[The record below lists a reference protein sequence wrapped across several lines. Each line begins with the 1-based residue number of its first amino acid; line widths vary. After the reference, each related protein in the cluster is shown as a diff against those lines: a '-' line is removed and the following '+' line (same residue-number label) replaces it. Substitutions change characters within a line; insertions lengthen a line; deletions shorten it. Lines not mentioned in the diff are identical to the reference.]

1 VNKGLEISSSSLNL
15 RLSIIGVEELKPHEE
30 VIEEVVEKL
39 SRDISVDDVVHDP
52 LIVDQDDYIILDG
65 MHRFSALKRL
75 GCRFAPCCL
84 LDYSSPKI
92 KVGSWF
98 RLFTVNDPVPV
109 AQNLLSKTNLNYSKH
124 KVDAATMS
132 YDDESLILTKD
143 GTVFS
148 IPSFLDP
155 VERCRT
161 ATSIERNLVNEGRDV
176 TYLSEANAMQ
186 QLKSDNANLAIAM
199 PVFRK
204 EEIRDFGLE
213 GRLLPHKVTRHVI
226 PSRPLA
232 VDIPLTLLTNA
243 TISCQEADGKLSELL
258 ASRRIDRKPPGSIV
272 EGRRYDEE
280 LLVFSQ

>member
-1 VNKGLEISSSSLNL
+1 MKKGLEISSSGLNL
-15 RLSIIGVEELKPHEE
+15 RLSVTEVEELKPHEE
-30 VIEEVVEKL
+30 VIAEVAEKL
-39 SRDISVDDVVHDP
+39 SREIRADGEVHDP

-65 MHRFSALKRL
+65 MHRFDALKRL

-84 LDYSSPKI
+84 LDYDSPKI

-98 RLFTVNDPVPV
+98 RLFTVNDPMPL
-109 AQNLLSKTNLNYSKH
+109 AQNLLSKMNLNYSKH
-124 KVDAATMS
+124 KVDAATMN
-132 YDDESLILTKD
+132 YDAESVVLTKD
-143 GTVFS
+143 GTIFS
-148 IPSFLDP
+148 LSSSLDP

-161 ATSIERNLVNEGRDV
+161 ATNIEKRLVNDGHDV

-186 QLKSDNANLAIAM
+186 RLKSAKANLAIAM

-204 EEIRDFGLE
+204 EEIRGFGLE
-213 GRLLPHKVTRHVI
+213 GRLLPHKVTRHII

-243 TISCQEADGKLSELL
+243 TISRPEADGKLSELL
-258 ASRRIDRKPPGSIV
+258 ARRRIDRKPPGSIV

-280 LLVFSQ
+280 LLVFSE

>member
-1 VNKGLEISSSSLNL
+1 LEISSSGLNL
-15 RLSIIGVEELKPHEE
+15 RLSVIEVEELKPHEE
-30 VIEEVVEKL
+30 VIDEVVEKL
-39 SRDISVDDVVHDP
+39 SREISADGEVRDP

-84 LDYSSPKI
+84 LDYDSPKI

-98 RLFTVNDPVPV
+98 RLFTVDDPILV
-109 AQNLLSKTNLNYSKH
+109 AQNLLSKMKLNYSKR
-124 KVDAATMS
+124 KVDAASMG
-132 YDDESLILTKD
+132 YDAESVVLTKD
-143 GTVFS
+143 GTIFS
-148 IPSFLDP
+148 LSSSLDP

-161 ATSIERNLVNEGRDV
+161 GTNIEKHLVNDGHDV
-176 TYLSEANAMQ
+176 TYLSEANVIQ
-186 QLKSDNANLAIAM
+186 RLKSDKTNLAIVM

-204 EEIRDFGLE
+204 EQIRGFGLE
-213 GRLLPHKVTRHVI
+213 GRLLPHKVTRHII

-243 TISCQEADGKLSELL
+243 TISRQEADDKLSELL
-258 ASRRIDRKPPGSIV
+258 ARRRIDRKPPGSIV
-272 EGRRYDEE
+272 EGRHYDEE

>member
-1 VNKGLEISSSSLNL
+1 MIE
-15 RLSIIGVEELKPHEE
+15 VEELKPHEE

-39 SRDISVDDVVHDP
+39 SRAIRADGEVHDP
-52 LIVDQDDYIILDG
+52 LIVDQDDHIILDG

-75 GCRFAPCCL
+75 NCRFAPCCL
-84 LDYSSPKI
+84 LDYGSPKI

-98 RLFTVNDPVPV
+98 RLFTVNDPTFV
-109 AQNLLSKTNLNYSKH
+109 AQNLLSKMNLNYSKH

-132 YDDESLILTKD
+132 YNAESVILTKD
-143 GTVFS
+143 GTILS
-148 IPSFLDP
+148 LPSFPDP
-155 VERCRT
+155 LERCRT
-161 ATSIERNLVNEGRDV
+161 ATKIERQLVNDGHDV

-186 QLKSDNANLAIAM
+186 WLKSDKANLAIAM

-204 EEIRDFGLE
+204 AEIRNFGLE
-213 GRLLPHKVTRHVI
+213 GRLLPHKTTRHVI

-232 VDIPLTLLTNA
+232 VDIPLTLLTNG
-243 TISCQEADGKLSELL
+243 TISCQEADSKLGELL
-258 ASRRIDRKPPGSIV
+258 ARRRIDKKPPGSIL

>member
-1 VNKGLEISSSSLNL
+1 MKKGLEISSSGLNL
-15 RLSIIGVEELKPHEE
+15 RLSVIEVEELKPHEE
-30 VIEEVVEKL
+30 VIDEVVEKL
-39 SRDISVDDVVHDP
+39 SREISADGEVRDP

-84 LDYSSPKI
+84 LDYDSPKI

-98 RLFTVNDPVPV
+98 RLFTVDDPIPV
-109 AQNLLSKTNLNYSKH
+109 AQNLLSKMKLNYSKR
-124 KVDAATMS
+124 KVDAASMG
-132 YDDESLILTKD
+132 YDAESVVLTKD
-143 GTVFS
+143 GTIFS
-148 IPSFLDP
+148 LSSSLDP

-161 ATSIERNLVNEGRDV
+161 GTNIEKLLVNDGHDV

-186 QLKSDNANLAIAM
+186 RLRCDKANLAIAM

-204 EEIRDFGLE
+204 EEIREFGLE
-213 GRLLPHKVTRHVI
+213 GRLLPHKVTRHII

-243 TISCQEADGKLSELL
+243 TISRQEGDGKLGELL
-258 ASRRIDRKPPGSIV
+258 ARRRMDRKPPGSIV
-272 EGRRYDEE
+272 EGRHYDEE

>member
-1 VNKGLEISSSSLNL
+1 VKKGLEISSSGLNL
-15 RLSIIGVEELKPHEE
+15 RLSVIEVEELKPHEE
-30 VIEEVVEKL
+30 VIAEVAEKL
-39 SRDISVDDVVHDP
+39 SREIRADGEVHDP

-65 MHRFSALKRL
+65 MHRFNALKRL

-84 LDYSSPKI
+84 LDYDSPKI

-98 RLFTVNDPVPV
+98 RLFTVNDPMPL
-109 AQNLLSKTNLNYSKH
+109 AQTLLSKMNLNYSKRQ
-124 KVDAATMS
+124 VDAATMS
-132 YDDESLILTKD
+132 YDGESVILTKD
-143 GTVFS
+143 GTIFS
-148 IPSFLDP
+148 LPSPLDP

-161 ATSIERNLVNEGRDV
+161 ATNIEKHLVNDGYNV
-176 TYLSEANAMQ
+176 TYLSEDNAMQ
-186 QLKSDNANLAIAM
+186 RLKSDKANVAIVM

-232 VDIPLTLLTNA
+232 VDMPLAVLTSA
-243 TISCQEADGKLSELL
+243 TISRQEANSKLSELL
-258 ASRRIDRKPPGSIV
+258 ARRRIDRKPPGSVV